1 MRCTSFVSLR
11 AFFASVLAIQKFI
24 VDRPGKRS
32 LKWIASAKERPRN
45 DSKNETRIR
54 HVYVMLIFSSLVASG
69 CAKIIEVPK
78 VLWGSSTK
86 ALDEARPK
94 AWAQVFPCNLE
105 LCFED
110 VLEIAN
116 KENLDVYRSD
126 RKKWLIVLMG
136 FKESIDTTEVG
147 FYLTPVGSTQTKIEI
162 VSLSDAAQDTAV
174 KLFAHTVG
182 NKDEINKLPEV
193 VEPKPIK

>member
-1 MRCTSFVSLR
+1 M
-11 AFFASVLAIQKFI
+11 FFRKVFLVLILSSMSV
-24 VDRPGKRS
+24 
-32 LKWIASAKERPRN
+32 
-45 DSKNETRIR
+45 
-54 HVYVMLIFSSLVASG
+54 SG

-86 ALDEARPK
+86 ALDEARPR
-94 AWAQVFPCNLE
+94 AWSQVFPCNLE

-136 FKESIDTTEVG
+136 FKDSLNTTEVG
-147 FYLTPVGSTQTKIEI
+147 FYLTPVSSSQTKIEI

-182 NKDEINKLPEV
+182 NQYEINKLHEV